1 MENVRYNISPCTKA
15 EVDVFIG
22 KLDTATYVPNGS
34 VKSTERSHYDRY
46 SFLYG
51 DQKVAVVYDV
61 TACIVSVT
69 APQDC
74 ANALLDIFG
83 PKNKSVKRSTV
94 PAHGGARKPA
104 QAQAQDGKQ
113 PDDGRKAHGAE
124 IGDDVKRAKLFVPP
138 DRLKR
143 RSEYAPV
150 PTLLATSRGMI
161 VTTDEIYPPQT
172 VKRKRVN
179 DGKPTDKKPESQIQK
194 RPLVS
199 YGETDAPSRKQT
211 EHGEDNDRQYGIA
224 ISVSGRANAGS
235 TPRRA
240 VISFGSEDEGKTP
253 KTAIKIST
261 RTSVSQDKP
270 QIGGQQ
276 QTKQQSAQQPA
287 QSGEQQKRG
296 RGRPKKSENKPQEN
310 ASPNKSQQQN
320 PPQENSPAGEQQ
332 KRGRGRPK
340 KSDVAARE
348 ELGAKQDKLPEYKN
362 GYSVKNYPPDALG
375 GAVRRLRDYGK
386 TVILDGVE
394 FGGTPQELKA
404 YTVTDGSGQKVIL
417 RYATKRMTLQLQGK
431 RSELFGEVMAQVSHD
446 SDYSSALE
454 NYVEKS
460 DGGNPARG
468 RNKVSDVQNK
478 LKKRLP
484 TAYGFLSEQSRIDF
498 SYGIHDFD
506 QKDLHLSD
514 YSVLLVPAFR
524 GLERFVFDLQSAE
537 NINVK
542 MIGQAFD
549 KDDSGRYV
557 LKSGYLRRID
567 SVIYPEVLVSLYTE
581 YFSQRNFFAHSDN
594 TDSNASRS
602 LPERADA
609 QRIFDRLLDVVEY
622 NAKKLK
628 EIGFSVHK

>member
-179 DGKPTDKKPESQIQK
+179 DGKPTDKNPESQIQK

-211 EHGEDNDRQYGIA
+211 EHGDDNDRQYGIA

-296 RGRPKKSENKPQEN
+296 RGRPKKS
-310 ASPNKSQQQN
+310 
-320 PPQENSPAGEQQ
+320 
-332 KRGRGRPK
+332 
-340 KSDVAARE
+340 DVAARE

-386 TVILDGVE
+386 TVISDGVE
-394 FGGTPQELKA
+394 FGGTPQEIKA

-431 RSELFGEVMAQVSHD
+431 RSELFGEVMAQFSHD

-478 LKKRLP
+478 LKKR
-484 TAYGFLSEQSRIDF
+484 
-498 SYGIHDFD
+498 
-506 QKDLHLSD
+506 
-514 YSVLLVPAFR
+514 
-524 GLERFVFDLQSAE
+524 
-537 NINVK
+537 
-542 MIGQAFD
+542 
-549 KDDSGRYV
+549 
-557 LKSGYLRRID
+557 
-567 SVIYPEVLVSLYTE
+567 
-581 YFSQRNFFAHSDN
+581 
-594 TDSNASRS
+594 
-602 LPERADA
+602 
-609 QRIFDRLLDVVEY
+609 
-622 NAKKLK
+622 
-628 EIGFSVHK
+628 